1 MRPLLDSRMRFTFTL
16 VDRNQPEREFWFL
29 MRLDANDVCKS
40 KYCNHRI
47 SYFVPNL
54 LTAVEDTQPPVEVTD
69 LEAKYNKSNN
79 LPVLLREM
87 RQRFTERL

>member
-1 MRPLLDSRMRFTFTL
+1 MRFTFTL
-16 VDRNQPEREFWFL
+16 IDHNQPEREFWFL

-40 KYCNHRI
+40 KYSCMRVYGGIANFWT
-47 SYFVPNL
+47 S
-54 LTAVEDTQPPVEVTD
+54 VEDTQPPVEVTD

-87 RQRFTERL
+87 RQRFSERM